1 MRVKATILTGFLGS
15 GKTTL
20 LNRLLV
26 HPAFS
31 RAAVLVNEFG
41 PVGID
46 HDLLTYTSE
55 RVAVLAGGCICCAV
69 REDIEEAVRHLFE
82 LQEAGKIAAFD
93 RLFVETSGLADPV
106 PLVYT
111 FKSSPL
117 LASRL
122 ELCGTVAT
130 VDALLGNQ
138 TLSRFPQAAKQVA
151 LADTIVLTK
160 GDLQPDADA
169 LSELKA
175 EILHVN
181 PWASV
186 LQATFSGHEELDAL
200 LVARLMDAAAPGLA
214 DLGTPGSR
222 GRSSAVAPY
231 RHLNTGIS
239 SFSLSWAEPLD
250 WSAFGVWLTLLL
262 HRHGANVLRIKGL
275 LNVVQTDGPVAF
287 HCVQHLVHPPVH
299 MASWPTS
306 EHHSR
311 MTFIVKDLDGEL
323 IRRSLAAFNRL
334 VNVQATGMPAP
345 HKSLGAGSTVGG
357 RPVRRANAPRWMK

>member
-1 MRVKATILTGFLGS
+1 MLVKATILTGFLGS

-55 RVAVLAGGCICCAV
+55 RIAVLAGGCICCAV

-138 TLSRFPQAAKQVA
+138 TLSRFPEAAKQVA

-160 GDLQPDADA
+160 SDLQADVDA
-169 LSELKA
+169 LVELEA
-175 EILHVN
+175 EILRVN

-186 LQATFSGHEELDAL
+186 LRAVLTGHEELDAL
-200 LVARLMDAAAPGLA
+200 LVARLMDAAAPPSA
-214 DLGTPGSR
+214 DLGTGETR
-222 GRSSAVAPY
+222 ERSSAAAPY
-231 RHLNTGIS
+231 RHVNTGIS
-239 SFSLSWAEPLD
+239 SFSLCWEEPLD

-287 HCVQHLVHPPVH
+287 HCVQHVVHPPVH
-299 MASWPTS
+299 MASWPTA

-323 IRRSLAAFNRL
+323 IRRSLGAFNRL
-334 VNVQATGMPAP
+334 ANVRATGMPAP
-345 HKSLGAGSTVGG
+345 HKALGAGSTVGG